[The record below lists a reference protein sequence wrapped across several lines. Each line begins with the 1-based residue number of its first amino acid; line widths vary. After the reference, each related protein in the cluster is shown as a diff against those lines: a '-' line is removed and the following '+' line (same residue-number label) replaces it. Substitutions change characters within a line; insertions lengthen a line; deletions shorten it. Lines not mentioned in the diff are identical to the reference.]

1 MSRTGWGHCRPQ
13 LSTATLCIATFDTV
27 CAALGP
33 VMQLL
38 CLSTSSPVTPGHMD
52 TAACQL
58 RLRRHTERRPGE
70 MWRPLATDWGP
81 LSAPTLGSRHFMELC
96 WEARCCV
103 TSYLP
108 HKHAFVSSVDMYLH
122 IYNGFPYR
130 QKCWEIDNMYRYV
143 FWLHKDVRQY
153 IIAALVEFHFNV
165 FLQVLVDIHIYVTEL

>member
-1 MSRTGWGHCRPQ
+1 MRTLQTTTEHGNIMY
-13 LSTATLCIATFDTV
+13 SDTV
-27 CAALGP
+27 CYTGTCDAAPVPVHQQPRDAGAHGHGRLPAPAPAAHWEETRRDVETTGHWLGTTLRP
-33 VMQLL
+33 
-38 CLSTSSPVTPGHMD
+38 D
-52 TAACQL
+52 T
-58 RLRRHTERRPGE
+58 RV
-70 MWRPLATDWGP
+70 
-81 LSAPTLGSRHFMELC
+81 RHFMELC